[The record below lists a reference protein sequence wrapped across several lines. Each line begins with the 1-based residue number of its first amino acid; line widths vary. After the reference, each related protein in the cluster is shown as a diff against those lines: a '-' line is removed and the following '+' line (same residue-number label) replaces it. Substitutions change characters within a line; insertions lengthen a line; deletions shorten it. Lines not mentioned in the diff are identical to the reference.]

1 MPPSPVSVPAR
12 HGSCLR
18 RALTW
23 GLVVPLALWALLASL
38 YLDHAPAALRG
49 LLAVLWLA
57 LAVVVLWRRAHPDG
71 RRWAWLAL
79 ATWLLFLAGWLL
91 QAPRQDRAWA
101 DDVARLLQPQVSGRR
116 VVLHNV
122 RNFDWRS
129 DHDYTARWE
138 TRQYDL
144 DQLRGVDLAMSYWMG
159 PAIAHTLLSFEFADG
174 QHVVLSLEIRKERSE
189 SFSALGGF
197 FRQFE
202 KVLVAADERDILR
215 VRTNVRGEDMQLYR
229 LNMPPEAAR
238 ALFLA
243 YLDQA
248 DALRARPAFYNTLT
262 SNCTTVVFEL
272 ARTLD
277 PGLPLDWRLLLSGYF
292 DRYVYA
298 LGGLA
303 PGLDLATLRERGN
316 VTARARA
323 SRDPNDF
330 SERIRQGVPGARA
343 P

>member
-1 MPPSPVSVPAR
+1 MPPSPVSVSAH
-12 HGSCLR
+12 HGLR
-18 RALTW
+18 PQRVLTW
-23 GLVVPLALWALLASL
+23 WLVPPLAAWALLASL
-38 YLDHAPAALRG
+38 YLDHAPAALRWS
-49 LLAVLWLA
+49 LALLWLA
-57 LAVVVLWRRAHPDG
+57 LAVVVPWRRARPDG
-71 RRWAWLAL
+71 RRWAGLAL
-79 ATWLLFLAGWLL
+79 AAWLLFLGGWLL
-91 QAPRQDRAWA
+91 QAPRQDRTWA
-101 DDVARLLQPQVSGRR
+101 DDVARLLQPQVSGSR

-129 DHDYTARWE
+129 DTDYSARWE

-174 QHVVLSLEIRKERSE
+174 QRVVLSLEIRKERGE

-229 LNMPPEAAR
+229 LNMPPAAVR

-243 YLDQA
+243 YLDEA
-248 DALRARPAFYNTLT
+248 DALRAAPSFYNTLT
-262 SNCTTVVFEL
+262 SNCTTVVFDL

-292 DRYVYA
+292 DRYAYE

-303 PGLDLATLRERGN
+303 PGLDFPTLRDRGN

-323 SRDPNDF
+323 SQDRDDF